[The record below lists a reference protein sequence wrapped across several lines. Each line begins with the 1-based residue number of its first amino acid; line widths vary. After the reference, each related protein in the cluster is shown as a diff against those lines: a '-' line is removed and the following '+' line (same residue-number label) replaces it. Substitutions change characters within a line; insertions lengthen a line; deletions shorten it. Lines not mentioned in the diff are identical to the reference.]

1 MFNSSYGTNDCP
13 QIEVLE
19 EITQKLAD
27 TSPNFD
33 CVISQDNLN
42 RHEKQK
48 KKKSALLV
56 IYRININSEEFRKL
70 QKETLRKPIE
80 K

>member
-1 MFNSSYGTNDCP
+1 MNDCP

-19 EITQKLAD
+19 EITQKLTD
-27 TSPNFD
+27 TSPNFGLCD
-33 CVISQDNLN
+33 ITRQFN
-42 RHEKQK
+42 RHEKK

-56 IYRININSEEFRKL
+56 IYRINTNSEEFRKL